1 VGSERVLSAFL
12 PGPEKNLK
20 LNKNLKYNL
29 KKTQILISKFVSEA
43 ITETMYNSNYV
54 FVQKHNS

>member
-12 PGPEKNLK
+12 PGPEKNLE

-29 KKTQILISKFVSEA
+29 KKNPDFD
-43 ITETMYNSNYV
+43 
-54 FVQKHNS
+54 